1 MYSKYVKCLIYLY
14 IYKILLICVYR
25 LFPGNFSF
33 FTMLLGDLILN
44 IASLS
49 QEDLKEQLDEY
60 ITRGSYLRGE
70 VQHISDNIE
79 AEIRTTTNF
88 PRLFYFV
95 VASSGM
101 GKSQLASSLSAPVVY
116 IPMAS
121 NKSIYN
127 CFFSVSNVLLAV
139 LKDDIAEHL
148 DCFYENHMSAND
160 LVGEELKTVGLL
172 VALFKEVYGKTNEE
186 SLRLLS
192 GDTGKLTIYY
202 YSMSITE
209 ANDELDVFVET
220 RNKTENLTPIFFID
234 EVPPIDDQNYLRCLL
249 LRNIIRSI
257 NCICILSGTEAAL
270 MNAFD
275 SISEGS
281 RRQGPDIDYLRLI
294 LKLPDTNWNIFCN
307 EPKYSELITLLSP
320 DVCNMLKSSRP
331 LFVQYLLDAMLEEDS
346 KGQLTAAV
354 LSNAK
359 RQIVENKMKFTTLA
373 GLFGQM
379 AILDAAFIANTT
391 DIIMPVE
398 QEKHQFLQAQKQFCV
413 GHHFGKMRVET
424 FEGHILSL
432 YLARDHIYTKEYD
445 GRSVIRNKFK
455 PDIAF
460 EAPWNDRL
468 LFMICIRDG
477 LYFTSSSGISRI
489 SATYALYSLL
499 SERRDRG
506 LNLFGNAKQPS
517 NTGKFLEMEAVSAA
531 IIASHSYYSL
541 SGCPLDVFLLS
552 MIAEL
557 NPVQSYVTFSTV
569 EDIPGVYRD
578 VKVGLLSPVNS
589 NWGGDNEGVLT
600 LQKKSITLGA
610 CNRSRD
616 MERNDGTF
624 SAFINNKEM
633 KGALEA
639 KCYKD
644 NVPTDELIKTI
655 RNTELNGHLI
665 TIMIITSFG
674 SIDLSNLRYNDAT
687 SEINAAII
695 KGNASEDRLVATQL
709 QWKRLESQDDNC
721 VNAILKPFVIM
732 IDLNSIY
739 FNRYEKMKSFYESNT

>member
-25 LFPGNFSF
+25 LFAGNFTF

-44 IASLS
+44 IASWS

-101 GKSQLASSLSAPVVY
+101 GKSQFASSLSAPVVY
-116 IPMAS
+116 IPLAS

-234 EVPPIDDQNYLRCLL
+234 EVPPIDDQNYLRCVL

-281 RRQGPDIDYLRLI
+281 RRQGPDIEYLRLI

-307 EPKYSELITLLSP
+307 ESKYSKLITLLSP
-320 DVCNMLKSSRP
+320 DVCNMLKSTRP
-331 LFVQYLLDAMLEEDS
+331 LFVQYLLNAMLEEDS

-359 RQIVENKMKFTTLA
+359 RQIVENKIKFTTLA

-379 AILDAAFIANTT
+379 AMLDTAFIANTT
-391 DIIMPVE
+391 DIIIPAE
-398 QEKHQFLQAQKQFCV
+398 QKKDQFLQAQKQFCV

-424 FEGHILSL
+424 FEGHILSF
-432 YLARDHIYTKEYD
+432 YLARDHIYTKKND

-460 EAPWNDRL
+460 V
-468 LFMICIRDG
+468 MVCI
-477 LYFTSSSGISRI
+477 L
-489 SATYALYSLL
+489 
-499 SERRDRG
+499 
-506 LNLFGNAKQPS
+506 
-517 NTGKFLEMEAVSAA
+517 A
-531 IIASHSYYSL
+531 I
-541 SGCPLDVFLLS
+541 
-552 MIAEL
+552 
-557 NPVQSYVTFSTV
+557 
-569 EDIPGVYRD
+569 
-578 VKVGLLSPVNS
+578 
-589 NWGGDNEGVLT
+589 
-600 LQKKSITLGA
+600 
-610 CNRSRD
+610 
-616 MERNDGTF
+616 
-624 SAFINNKEM
+624 
-633 KGALEA
+633 
-639 KCYKD
+639 
-644 NVPTDELIKTI
+644 
-655 RNTELNGHLI
+655 
-665 TIMIITSFG
+665 
-674 SIDLSNLRYNDAT
+674 
-687 SEINAAII
+687 
-695 KGNASEDRLVATQL
+695 
-709 QWKRLESQDDNC
+709 
-721 VNAILKPFVIM
+721 
-732 IDLNSIY
+732 
-739 FNRYEKMKSFYESNT
+739 